1 MNDYNKRTGWQ
12 RARAIFSLNDP
23 RWGRGEGNGQRTDDA
38 RRPSG
43 NNGNKGDG
51 KGDGPPDL
59 DEMWR
64 DFNRRLSAL
73 LGKKGKGPGGLGPR
87 PDNGRSA
94 RIGVG
99 IVLGV
104 LIAIYVGS
112 GVFVVQDGQA
122 GVVLQFGQYRH
133 TVGQGVHWRLP
144 FPFQTQEIV
153 NVGQIRSVEI
163 GRNNLV
169 RPSNVKDA
177 SVLTHD
183 GDILDVRFTVQYQV
197 KQPTD
202 YLFHSVDP
210 DLAVSQ
216 AAQAAVRTVVG
227 AHSTHDLLYADREP
241 IRAQL
246 ADSIQHALDLYK
258 TGLGVVGV
266 TIQSVTA
273 PDRVQSAFDDEAK
286 AHQESERAKSDAQAY
301 ADQLLPRA
309 QTDATRL
316 LEDAKA
322 YSDRV
327 VAQAQGDA
335 QRFNSVYDQ
344 YAKAPAVIRERM
356 YLDTMQHIYSNTTK
370 VFVDSK
376 SGNNVIYLPLD
387 KLVDATRQRA
397 AAAAGA
403 SGAAAAAA
411 PASAASDANGA
422 AAPSANGDMQQN
434 AQQGG
439 QQDTQPQNPQQQSAQ
454 PQQGAAPAPSA
465 SDAAQAASDAF
476 RSRDALRSRGREDD
490 VQ

>member
-12 RARAIFSLNDP
+12 RPRAIFSLNDP
-23 RWGRGEGNGQRTDDA
+23 RWGRGEGNGQRTEDT

-43 NNGNKGDG
+43 NNGNNGGG

-64 DFNRRLSAL
+64 DFNRRLSSL
-73 LGKKGKGPGGLGPR
+73 FGKKGKGPGGIGPR
-87 PDNGRSA
+87 QDNGHGA

-99 IVLGV
+99 LVLGV

-144 FPFQTQEIV
+144 FPFQTHEIV
-153 NVGQIRSVEI
+153 NIGQIRSVEI

-202 YLFHSVDP
+202 YLFRSVDP
-210 DLAVSQ
+210 DLTVSQ

-227 AHSTHDLLYADREP
+227 AHSTNDLLYADREP

-246 ADSIQHALDLYK
+246 ADTIQHALDEYR
-258 TGLGVVGV
+258 TGLGVTGV

-273 PDRVQSAFDDEAK
+273 PDQVQAAFDDEAK
-286 AHQESERAKSDAQAY
+286 AHQDRERAKRDAQAY

-309 QTDATRL
+309 QADGARL
-316 LEDAKA
+316 IDDAKA

-335 QRFNSVYDQ
+335 QRFNSVYEQ

-387 KLVDATRQRA
+387 KLVEATRQRA

-403 SGAAAAAA
+403 AAATGAAAQNVAPNAAA
-411 PASAASDANGA
+411 NAASAPDANA
-422 AAPSANGDMQQN
+422 AAPSANS
-434 AQQGG
+434 
-439 QQDTQPQNPQQQSAQ
+439 DTQPQSAQ
-454 PQQGAAPAPSA
+454 PQNTQQGAQQQGAAPAPSA